1 MINVALLRNVSQ
13 IRSLLYAT
21 QLCKLFAFVL
31 GLRLKPSFFIFDIEM
46 NFMEEINKETQAML
60 KQISIR
66 KAEKKANAK
75 KRIAELEKLIKFW
88 EQDL

>member
-1 MINVALLRNVSQ
+1 
-13 IRSLLYAT
+13 
-21 QLCKLFAFVL
+21 
-31 GLRLKPSFFIFDIEM
+31 M

-75 KRIAELEKLIKFW
+75 KRIAEPVSYTHLRAHET
-88 EQDL
+88 

>member
-1 MINVALLRNVSQ
+1 MVR
-13 IRSLLYAT
+13 AT
-21 QLCKLFAFVL
+21 KGGA
-31 GLRLKPSFFIFDIEM
+31 M

-60 KQISIR
+60 KQINIR
-66 KAEKKANAK
+66 KAEKTANAK

>member
-1 MINVALLRNVSQ
+1 MINVALFRNVSQ
-13 IRSLLYAT
+13 IKSLLYAT

-31 GLRLKPSFFIFDIEM
+31 GLRLKPYSLLDNEM

-66 KAEKKANAK
+66 KAEKKANAT
-75 KRIAELEKLIKFW
+75 KRIAELKQLIKFW
-88 EQDL
+88 EESL